1 MSLHVAPAR
10 YMYGPFALAISLA
23 EWESPSSVSGLET
36 LFLPV
41 EHINVMRT
49 RHGEAASTG
58 QSGCLGSF
66 QNRRVKWLPLLNR

>member
-49 RHGEAASTG
+49 RHGGRCVAG

-66 QNRRVKWLPLLNR
+66 QSGRVKWLPLLNR